1 MKARKV
7 YKNNEMSIATIKKP
21 QEKMIRNIQ
30 YPPFI
35 LIDYFSLINPK
46 EVTEEARR
54 QMTKLEKGLSDI
66 LKKYNIKC
74 TNADIIRDKRILP
87 MEETQEKV

>member
-1 MKARKV
+1 MHK
-7 YKNNEMSIATIKKP
+7 EL
-21 QEKMIRNIQ
+21 QEKMIRNSQ

-35 LIDYFSLINPK
+35 IIDYFSLINPK

-54 QMTKLEKGLSDI
+54 QMAKLEKHLSDI

-74 TNADIIRDKRILP
+74 TNVDIIRDKRVLP
-87 MEETQEKV
+87 MEETQERV